1 MEQRLCD
8 LELRT
13 SRELDGLKDAEQA
26 VSEELDLMQ
35 WTPDTEEQGQCF
47 GIELS
52 APQFTP
58 FLSLP
63 SEIPR
68 MTVSG
73 LPSMQRWA
81 SPALSS
87 WASRSKS
94 GSLSGLLLWVLLC
107 GEGRHVW
114 QVLTYLVWPHV
125 SGGVAMY
132 CLGLSSNTERTGW
145 TEIWWKGWI
154 ANRWKLFT
162 ALYFSFGLLW
172 HGLMTLIFTPL
183 ADKLCAIQNIAAKN
197 PLYWHWLEGCFP
209 LKASNC

>member
-1 MEQRLCD
+1 MNTRHWGTGTVLWYRALCSPVHILSILAFRNSQD
-8 LELRT
+8 DCLWAT
-13 SRELDGLKDAEQA
+13 QYAE
-26 VSEELDLMQ
+26 VSKS
-35 WTPDTEEQGQCF
+35 T
-47 GIELS
+47 
-52 APQFTP
+52 
-58 FLSLP
+58 
-63 SEIPR
+63 
-68 MTVSG
+68 
-73 LPSMQRWA
+73 
-81 SPALSS
+81 LSS
-87 WASRSKS
+87 WPSRSKS

-107 GEGRHVW
+107 GEGRHAW
-114 QVLTYLVWPHV
+114 QILTYLVWPHV

-209 LKASNC
+209 LKANNC